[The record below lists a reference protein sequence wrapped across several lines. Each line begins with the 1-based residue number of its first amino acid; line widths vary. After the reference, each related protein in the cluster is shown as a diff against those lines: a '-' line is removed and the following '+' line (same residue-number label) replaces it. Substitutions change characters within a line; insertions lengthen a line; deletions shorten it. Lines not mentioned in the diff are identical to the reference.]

1 MKKILTSVVLA
12 MLLTWLH
19 NSQAANII
27 RAEQSI
33 QGQQLIIKPIYQL
46 PISDKVVE
54 AIDNGIVITFVM
66 QVKLYQGIDWW
77 FDTVISA
84 GIKTFQ
90 VRYFSLGG
98 LYQLHNIK
106 TDEKLSFVSLDEL
119 LNHLGQE
126 INFQF
131 QLSPSVDY
139 FETRIFLD
147 KQALPSIMQL
157 PNVFD
162 QDWNFNSDWQRFDLA
177 PAPTE
182 KP

>member
-1 MKKILTSVVLA
+1 MKKILTPVL
-12 MLLTWLH
+12 MVFLLTGIH
-19 NSQAANII
+19 HSQAANIL

-33 QGQQLIIKPIYQL
+33 QDQQLTIKPIYQM
-46 PISDKVVE
+46 PISEKVVE
-54 AIDNGIVITFVM
+54 AIDNGIVITFVI

-77 FDTVISA
+77 FDTEISA

-126 INFQF
+126 TNFQF

-162 QDWNFNSDWQRFDLA
+162 QDWNFNSDWQRFDLVPV
-177 PAPTE
+177 PAEQP
-182 KP
+182 